1 VVVTEQADISAPQLL
16 IRANGVQ
23 AASTTAGQGTGNY
36 GTYPAYFYARGGASS
51 FFSGNDYGSI
61 ARGAAS
67 TAAQI
72 ANGEAYM
79 AAKTGVTLLVETFD
93 FITTDAGDQ
102 IVTDDGDS
110 VITDIYYI

>member
-1 VVVTEQADISAPQLL
+1 LRI
-16 IRANGVQ
+16 NGAQV
-23 AASTTAGQGTGNY
+23 ATNTASQGTGNY
-36 GTYPAYFYARGGASS
+36 GTYPAFFYTRAGTSLYFN
-51 FFSGNDYGSI
+51 GNDYGSI

-102 IVTDDGDS
+102 IVTDAGDL
-110 VITDIYYI
+110 VTTDIYYI